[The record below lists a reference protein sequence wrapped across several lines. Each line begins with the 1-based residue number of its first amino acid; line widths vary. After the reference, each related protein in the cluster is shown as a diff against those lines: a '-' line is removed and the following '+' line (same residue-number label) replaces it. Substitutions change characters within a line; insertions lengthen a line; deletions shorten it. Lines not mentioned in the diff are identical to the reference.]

1 MYQHCTN
8 MQTQTIFKA
17 GNSGVVSI
25 PKDLME
31 ELGFE
36 IGKKVIVGKNQEGTE
51 LIIRKATKT
60 KISVSK
66 SPVGSEF
73 KKWLKEATKEDAEIL
88 DQLA

>member
-1 MYQHCTN
+1 
-8 MQTQTIFKA
+8 MQIQTIFKA

-25 PKDLME
+25 PKDLMK

-36 IGKKVIVGKNQEGTE
+36 IGKKVFVGKNQEGE
-51 LIIRKATKT
+51 IVIKKATKT
-60 KISVSK
+60 KVLATKYAI
-66 SPVGSEF
+66 GLEF

>member
-1 MYQHCTN
+1 

-25 PKDLME
+25 PKNLME

-36 IGKKVIVGKNQEGTE
+36 IGKKVIVDKNEDGTE
-51 LIIRKATKT
+51 IVIKKVTKT
-60 KISVSK
+60 KVSTTK
-66 SPVGSEF
+66 SAVNSEF
-73 KKWLKEATKEDAEIL
+73 KKWLKEATKEDVEIL